1 MDFSC
6 GGDRCRWINCS
17 TMRDIGMRGRSRPWP
32 SFHTFRVTPRRARS
46 CKRSLPNTSGWQ
58 GTPNNGRAMRYVT
71 ISEPHRPSASERT
84 RAHDCV
90 SHKALGLTMTSRTFA
105 TLFALTALAA
115 VALPTSAQANC
126 TASSGTSV
134 PTGGTQPCTPPST
147 GSGMICKSDGKWDN
161 SACTVGVAPPPPTPC
176 GSRDQGVTNACPSG
190 TTCQPMRIA
199 PPTPRPFYC
208 FFWALP
214 FNPIPPIAACRDH
227 PLQTVDWFCLP

>member
-1 MDFSC
+1 
-6 GGDRCRWINCS
+6 
-17 TMRDIGMRGRSRPWP
+17 
-32 SFHTFRVTPRRARS
+32 
-46 CKRSLPNTSGWQ
+46 
-58 GTPNNGRAMRYVT
+58 
-71 ISEPHRPSASERT
+71 
-84 RAHDCV
+84 
-90 SHKALGLTMTSRTFA
+90 MTSCTFA

-115 VALPTSAQANC
+115 VALPTSAHANC
-126 TASSGTSV
+126 TASNGTSV
-134 PTGGTQPCTPPST
+134 ATGGTQACALPSTGSGQVCKPDGTWDNSACTVAPAHCIASNGTSVATGGTQPCTPPST

-161 SACTVGVAPPPPTPC
+161 SACTIGVAPPPPTPC

-190 TTCQPMRIA
+190 TTCQPMRIG